1 MKVSTIRTVADMSTI
16 KFKQF
21 RDSSVLHSAAWDE
34 DTEGLIVIFHS
45 GAIWHYDSVSYD
57 KFAEFISADSAGAYF
72 NSKIR
77 NNLNGTCIYKKG
89 ETLGKEQKKV

>member
-1 MKVSTIRTVADMSTI
+1 MSTI

-45 GAIWHYDSVSYD
+45 GAIWHYDEVSYD
-57 KFAEFISADSAGAYF
+57 VFLNFIKSSSAGKFF
-72 NSKIR
+72 NSSIR
-77 NNLNGTCIYKKG
+77 DKYNSTCIYKKG
-89 ETLGKEQKKV
+89 LSNVQKAQETQE

>member
-1 MKVSTIRTVADMSTI
+1 MSTI

-34 DTEGLIVIFHS
+34 DTEGLIIIFHS
-45 GAIWHYDSVSYD
+45 GAIWHYDLVSYD
-57 KFAEFISADSAGAYF
+57 MFVEFINSSSAGSYF

-77 NNLNGTCIYKKG
+77 NNFNSTCIYKKG
-89 ETLGKEQKKV
+89 VSDGQKAQET